1 MNRIKKLLVVGC
13 VFLLVSE
20 CGNGVANENTKSKEN
35 SGEKKTALTAE
46 EAASLF
52 ANEVGRWKVTGKN
65 IPVGG
70 EVEPFEDMM
79 ETRWVVKGK
88 SIELTF
94 SPLINGK
101 RVPFVTQREYDPKEG
116 VFTWRTK
123 GEGFPETSGRD
134 HYDPETKTYQGT
146 YIHSDGSKE
155 TKRCVL
161 VSKEK
166 MRYETQFELDG
177 KVVFSREAILTRL
190 VDNKGGEKKR

>member
-1 MNRIKKLLVVGC
+1 MNRIKKLLVIGC
-13 VFLLVSE
+13 AFLLVSE
-20 CGNGVANENTKSKEN
+20 CGNGVANENTKSKES
-35 SGEKKTALTAE
+35 SGEKKTVLTAE

-70 EVEPFEDMM
+70 EVDPFEDIM

-134 HYDPETKTYQGT
+134 QYDPATKTYRGR
-146 YIHSDGSKE
+146 YIHADGAKE
-155 TKRCVL
+155 TTTFKR
-161 VSKEK
+161 VSKNK
-166 MRYETQFELDG
+166 SLFTTQVEMDG
-177 KVVFSREAILTRL
+177 KVVFSREAVFTRL
-190 VDNKGGEKKR
+190 PETAEGEKN